1 MTEILEGK
9 GLENVANLEVE
20 VVDEIP
26 IDSRTEK
33 FKLIIPFKDH

>member
-9 GLENVANLEVE
+9 GLENVVNFEVE

-26 IDSRTEK
+26 IDSRTGK
-33 FKLIIPFKDH
+33 FKLIIPFAG